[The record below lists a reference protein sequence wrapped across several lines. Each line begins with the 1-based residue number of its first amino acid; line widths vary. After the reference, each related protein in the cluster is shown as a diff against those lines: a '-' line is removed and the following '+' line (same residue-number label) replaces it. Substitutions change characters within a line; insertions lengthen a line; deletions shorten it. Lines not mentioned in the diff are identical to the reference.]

1 MPKLS
6 PTDQRQKVRIG
17 TYDLIE
23 AAGYDKDMK
32 PLANI
37 SDTGFNTTAS
47 VIKRMKKE
55 VFPGK
60 LSYVCIANDSK
71 EWCYMFDSTGK
82 RFDMT
87 DRTIK

>member
-1 MPKLS
+1 MPQLS
-6 PTDQRQKVRIG
+6 PTDQRQKARIG

-23 AAGYDKDMK
+23 AVAYDKDMK
-32 PLANI
+32 PLSNI
-37 SDTGFNTTAS
+37 SDTGFNTTSS

-71 EWCYMFDSTGK
+71 DWCYMFDSTGK
-82 RFDMT
+82 RVDMT
-87 DRTIK
+87 DETI